1 MDNKTI
7 LANIIIRGAQRI
19 PISVQE
25 AIERYS
31 KTSKG
36 EYEKYLKDKSILP
49 ADSKTVSLAKAIYET
64 AILEKQNLIN
74 KLNKMEKTEGQKRVR
89 VDFNP
94 NALKRVSEFKNL
106 MAAAIDYI
114 SDLEQEIRANQ
125 KMLVMGEDSNLFGD
139 FIREAATAKMDIQKA
154 SMMGVAAITH
164 DLVFSRGLHKKG
176 DE

>member
-25 AIERYS
+25 ATERYS
-31 KTSKG
+31 KTSK
-36 EYEKYLKDKSILP
+36 EKYKQYLEDRSILP
-49 ADSKTVSLAKAIYET
+49 ANSNTVSLAEAIYEAT
-64 AILEKQNLIN
+64 ILEKQNLIN

-106 MAAAIDYI
+106 MSAAIDYI
-114 SDLEQEIRANQ
+114 NDLEKEIKEMPTR
-125 KMLVMGEDSNLFGD
+125 VEHGSYDIGD
-139 FIREAATAKMDIQKA
+139 FLRETATAKTDLQKA
-154 SMMGVAAITH
+154 SMMGVAAITN
-164 DLVFSRGLHKKG
+164 DVVFAKGLHKKG